1 MADENDSAM
10 AFLQSLPQMDSVSVS
25 WEADESGEGYQLTC
39 TIPIDDARQLR
50 MLLTVTEADGRVVLN
65 LTQRRVESTA
75 VWEEEGIYVWD
86 GT

>member
-1 MADENDSAM
+1 M
-10 AFLQSLPQMDSVSVS
+10 VSYL
-25 WEADESGEGYQLTC
+25 EE
-39 TIPIDDARQLR
+39 
-50 MLLTVTEADGRVVLN
+50 LTVTEADGRVVLN